1 MTAKQKLYNKCVQIV
16 DEKIA
21 IAEKLM
27 KDAQESANNEEKST
41 AGDKFDT
48 ARSMSQIER
57 NMYAKQL
64 TEAGFLKKALI
75 NLSYKNAAES
85 VEAGSLVST
94 HSEEFFISIGLGKLI
109 VNKKEYLVIS
119 PISPIGQ
126 LLLDKKVGD
135 SFSFMSAE
143 HEILSIA

>member
-1 MTAKQKLYNKCVQIV
+1 MTAKQKLYNRCVQIV

-21 IAEKLM
+21 IADKLM

-75 NLSYKNAAES
+75 NLSYKNVAEEI
-85 VEAGSLVST
+85 EAGSLVST
-94 HSEEFFISIGLGKLI
+94 PSGDFFISIGLGQI
-109 VNKKEYLVIS
+109 VVDSKDYLVIS

-135 SFSFMSAE
+135 IFSFNGKE
-143 HEILSIA
+143 NKILKIS